1 MMRSLRW
8 FHVTGLFGLLVIAV
22 APLAAEPAPHLREPD
37 WSRISGAVAPPAL
50 TARTAV
56 LVDVESRTILY
67 AKNPDLVLPAASL
80 TKLVAIDVALLAAA
94 RGELPADEQ
103 FTPPAVSWA
112 ENQPAGSSLMFLGAG
127 QHLTLGD
134 LLLGLSVS
142 SGNDAAV
149 ALATWLD
156 GDVPTFA
163 GRMNA
168 RMEELGLI
176 DSYFVEPS
184 GLSPQNLIT
193 ARNFARFLVAHLDQF
208 PEAVDRYYNVRTYT
222 YPDSRHRVATTALQA
237 ITQSN
242 RNTLLWSFDGADGFK
257 TGFIDESGYHLAA
270 TAVRD
275 GRRLIAI
282 VLGIDAES
290 HAAGGA
296 LRAAEA
302 SALLEYG
309 FDHFVRLRFDYPTPV
324 PVRVY
329 RGKRP
334 VVVPDGPADSV
345 IVVPAGTEGRI
356 AGTRDQRDAVLAP
369 VAATAVGR
377 VGISLDGVDLASA
390 SLVIPAQ
397 EAGSLWRRVLDT
409 IVLVFRG
416 LFEMIAGREG
426 PMRVPSGP

>member
-1 MMRSLRW
+1 MTRRLRW
-8 FHVTGLFGLLVIAV
+8 LCVTGLLGPLLVAV
-22 APLAAEPAPHLREPD
+22 ASLAAEPAPHLHEPD
-37 WSRISGAVAPPAL
+37 WSLISGVPAAPPLAARAAL
-50 TARTAV
+50 
-56 LVDVESRTILY
+56 LVDVDSRTILY
-67 AKNPDLVLPAASL
+67 AKNSDLVLPPASL
-80 TKLVAIDVALLAAA
+80 TKLVAIDVALLAAE
-94 RGELPADEQ
+94 RGELVADEP

-127 QHLTLGD
+127 QHLTLSD

-168 RMEELGLI
+168 RMRELGLV
-176 DSYFVEPS
+176 DPHFVEPS

-193 ARNFARFLVAHLDQF
+193 ARSFARFLVAHLERF
-208 PEAVDRYYNVRTYT
+208 PDAVEQYYNVRSYT
-222 YPDSRHRVATTALQA
+222 YPDSRHRLVTSARQG

-270 TAVRD
+270 TALRD

-282 VLGIDAES
+282 VLGIDAGS

-309 FDHFVRLRFDYPTPV
+309 FSQFVRLRYDYPEPA

-334 VVVPDGPADSV
+334 VVVPDGPRDAI
-345 IVVPAGTEGRI
+345 IVVPAGTESRVD
-356 AGTRDQRDAVLAP
+356 AMREQRDSVLAP
-369 VAATAVGR
+369 AAATAVGR
-377 VGISLDGVDLASA
+377 VSISIDGVVLASE
-390 SLVIPAQ
+390 SLVLPAQ
-397 EAGSLWRRVLDT
+397 EAGSVWRRVLDT
-409 IVLVFRG
+409 IILVIRG
-416 LFEMIAGREG
+416 LAAMVTGRGES
-426 PMRVPSGP
+426 MQVPSGP